1 MIKVSK
7 NKCKCGK
14 DAVAIAYLPVEN
26 VYVGI
31 VQVTERTEVCIYHA
45 EKSKEQGYVVE
56 YF

>member
-1 MIKVSK
+1 MSK

-14 DAVAIAYLPVEN
+14 DAVAIAYLPMKN
-26 VYVGI
+26 VYVGVI
-31 VQVTERTEVCIYHA
+31 QVTESVDVCAYHA

>member
-14 DAVAIAYLPVEN
+14 DAVAIAYLPMKN
-26 VYVGI
+26 VYVGVI
-31 VQVTERTEVCIYHA
+31 QVTESVDVCAYHA